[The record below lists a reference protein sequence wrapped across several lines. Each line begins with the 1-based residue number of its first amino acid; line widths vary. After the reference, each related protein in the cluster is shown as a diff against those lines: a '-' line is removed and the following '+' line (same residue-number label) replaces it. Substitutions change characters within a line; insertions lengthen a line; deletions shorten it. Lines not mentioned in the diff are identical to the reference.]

1 MTRQMSMTTRKEL
14 VEALRVRYRRAAFGD
29 RIQILDEFVALTG
42 YHRKHAIR
50 VLREEVAT
58 AKAARTRNRLY
69 DEAVRQ
75 ALTVLWEAADRVCG
89 KPLKALIPMLVDAME
104 RHGHLDL
111 DPVIKTKVMQ
121 VSAATI
127 DRVLAPARLHIDGQ
141 RKRRKGIGSAIR
153 RSIPVRTFA
162 DWRDP
167 PSGFFEIDMVE
178 HCGGVKT
185 EGEFVDTLTLTDIAS
200 GWTECVAMRVREQM
214 LVVEAFDKVAA
225 EPPFTMLGVDSD
237 NDSAFMSQSVF
248 DYCKGH
254 GLEQTRSRA
263 YKKNDQAWVEQK
275 NGAVVRRLV
284 GYGRLSGGDAVR
296 ALELLYASSR
306 LYINFFQPSFK
317 LKSKTRDGARVHKV
331 YFTPATPCDRLLT
344 HSSIEPVIK
353 EKLNAQFKG
362 LDPVRLLQEIRLV
375 QQTLSDLAAHGV
387 RAEGPPAKMPDVEV
401 FLKSLSSA
409 WKDGEV
415 RPTHRKQPTA
425 KHWWRTRVDPFA
437 DAWPV
442 VEGWLTTD
450 PTVSAKAL
458 MERLAAMVPD
468 AYASKAQ
475 LRTLQRRVKAWRAE
489 RAKEMILGRLRIN
502 FSSFDS
508 KPLPRSRLGF
518 QISGPSV
525 ELGPDSTREGM
536 LQRSE
541 IMALWD
547 DSHWVD
553 GYVARITNVFA
564 GGNTAWIDFGY
575 EALLAHQGTGHVGW
589 RQLVSEQPTG
599 VSDLLAVACI
609 SMQLNR
615 RVQLRATN
623 DGRITAIQ
631 TVS

>member
-1 MTRQMSMTTRKEL
+1 MTTRKEL
-14 VEALRVRYRRAAFGD
+14 VEALRQRYRRAVFGE
-29 RIQILDEFVALTG
+29 RIKILDEFVAVTG

-50 VLREEVAT
+50 ALREDAPT
-58 AKAARTRNRLY
+58 AKAAHTRNRLY

-89 KPLKALIPMLVDAME
+89 KRLKALIPMLVDALE

-111 DPVIKTKVMQ
+111 DPVIKTKVLQ
-121 VSAATI
+121 ISAATI
-127 DRVLAPARLHIDGQ
+127 DRLLAAARLHIDGQ
-141 RKRRKGIGSAIR
+141 RKRRKGVGSAIR

-167 PSGFFEIDMVE
+167 PPGFFEIDMVE

-185 EGEFVDTLTLTDIAS
+185 DGDFVHTLTMTDIAS

-214 LVVEAFDKVAA
+214 LIVEAFDKVAS
-225 EPPFTMLGVDSD
+225 ELPFAMLGVDSD

-284 GYGRLSGGDAVR
+284 GYGRLSGIDATK
-296 ALELLYASSR
+296 ALATLYASLR

-344 HSSIEPVIK
+344 HSSIEPALK
-353 EKLNAQFKG
+353 EDLNAQFKG
-362 LDPVRLLQEIRLV
+362 LDPVRLLQEIRLA
-375 QQTLSDLAAHGV
+375 QQTLSDMAAHGMRTEAAPS
-387 RAEGPPAKMPDVEV
+387 RAPDVDL

-409 WKDGEV
+409 WKDAEA
-415 RPTHRKQPTA
+415 RPTHRKQPAA
-425 KHWWRTRVDPFA
+425 KHWWRSRVDPFA

-442 VEGWLTTD
+442 VEGWLIAE

-489 RAKEMILGRLRIN
+489 RAKEMILGRLCK
-502 FSSFDS
+502 S
-508 KPLPRSRLGF
+508 
-518 QISGPSV
+518 
-525 ELGPDSTREGM
+525 
-536 LQRSE
+536 
-541 IMALWD
+541 
-547 DSHWVD
+547 
-553 GYVARITNVFA
+553 
-564 GGNTAWIDFGY
+564 
-575 EALLAHQGTGHVGW
+575 
-589 RQLVSEQPTG
+589 
-599 VSDLLAVACI
+599 AVMPAE
-609 SMQLNR
+609 
-615 RVQLRATN
+615 V
-623 DGRITAIQ
+623 
-631 TVS
+631 